1 MNLKN
6 PGYKTASLLFDLIYG
21 YNIRQ
26 ASARALEF
34 DFLTRD
40 QIEAYHQQKFSELSL
55 IASKSEYYQV
65 FKNKPLN
72 EYPLINR
79 VEYQK
84 NIQRMKT
91 HYKHPYQ
98 ICQSSGSTGLPVHQ
112 YVTRDMLL
120 AKRSS
125 HIKMLNWYGLER
137 EDPEFKLGGLPA
149 DLKTKLY
156 YLLRNKRYYHSH
168 IIKEESLKK
177 IINHYNRFKPRIL
190 YGYPSTISNFL
201 MYAYRHNIALHQ
213 PDIIVTHAE
222 NLYKEIEC
230 NFKLALPGS
239 KIVNQ
244 YWSTEANIA
253 ETCPC
258 GKLHIDEDTVIC
270 EVINQDKNG
279 YGDLYI
285 TNLFS
290 YVVPIIRYNI
300 GDRVKISHQP
310 CVCGRNTKVIESLEG
325 RENEFLELP
334 DGNRFPITAINDDSF
349 AENILYYQLLYHKT
363 RKQITFR
370 YIPINENL
378 PIQKEIVLN
387 YLKDKFNLGTE
398 FEQVS
403 CIDYSNGGKSK
414 RLINLE

>member
-1 MNLKN
+1 MKLKN
-6 PGYKTASLLFDLIYG
+6 PGYKTASFLLDLVYG

-26 ASARALEF
+26 ASAKALEF

-40 QIEAYHQQKFSELSL
+40 QIEAYHQRKFSELSS
-55 IASKSEYYQV
+55 IASQSDYYKA
-65 FKNKPLN
+65 FKNALLH
-72 EYPLINR
+72 EFPLINR
-79 VEYQK
+79 AEYQK
-84 NIQRMKT
+84 NFQRMNT
-91 HYKHPYQ
+91 HHKHPFQ
-98 ICQSSGSTGLPVHQ
+98 ICQSSGSTGLPVNQ

-125 HIKMLNWYGLER
+125 HVKMLNWYGLER
-137 EDPEFKLGGLPA
+137 EDPELKLGGLPA
-149 DLKTKLY
+149 AFKTKIY
-156 YLLRNKRYYHSH
+156 YLLRNKRYYHSYY
-168 IIKEESLKK
+168 IVEETLKK
-177 IINHYNRFKPRIL
+177 IIKHHNRFRPKIL

-201 MYAYRHNIALHQ
+201 MYAHRHNISLHQ

-230 NFKLALPGS
+230 NFKLVLPGS

-253 ETCPC
+253 ETCPS

-270 EVINQDKNG
+270 EVMNEDKDG

-290 YVVPIIRYNI
+290 YVVPIIRYKI
-300 GDRVKISHQP
+300 GDRVKISGTP
-310 CVCGRNTKVIESLEG
+310 CSCGRNTKVIESLQG

-334 DGNRFPITAINDDSF
+334 DGNHFPLTALEDAGFS
-349 AENILYYQLLYHKT
+349 ENILFYQLLYHKAG
-363 RKQITFR
+363 KQITFK
-370 YIPINENL
+370 YIPINDKL
-378 PIQKEIVLN
+378 PIQNESVLN
-387 YLKDKFNLGTE
+387 YIRDKFNLGTV

-414 RLINLE
+414 RLIILE